1 MQQLQLKLISKL
13 IAKGKN
19 SVLSFINPRCGP
31 TDQSIMSMSH
41 PSGYHYQ
48 APDVECQH
56 YADDDEAILRL
67 YRNDP
72 EIAGLT
78 VGLVD
83 TEYSGN
89 DNEEW
94 MENVGDAVQES
105 THLRMLTIVDDSDG
119 RARPKIDRLSN

>member
-1 MQQLQLKLISKL
+1 
-13 IAKGKN
+13 
-19 SVLSFINPRCGP
+19 
-31 TDQSIMSMSH
+31 MSH

-56 YADDDEAILRL
+56 YADDDETILRL

-89 DNEEW
+89 DNEDW

>member
-1 MQQLQLKLISKL
+1 MKLISKL

-19 SVLSFINPRCGP
+19 SVLSFINPHCGP
-31 TDQSIMSMSH
+31 TDQNIMSH

-48 APDVECQH
+48 APDVECKH
-56 YADDDEAILRL
+56 YADDDETILRL
-67 YRNDP
+67 YENDP

-89 DNEEW
+89 DNEDW